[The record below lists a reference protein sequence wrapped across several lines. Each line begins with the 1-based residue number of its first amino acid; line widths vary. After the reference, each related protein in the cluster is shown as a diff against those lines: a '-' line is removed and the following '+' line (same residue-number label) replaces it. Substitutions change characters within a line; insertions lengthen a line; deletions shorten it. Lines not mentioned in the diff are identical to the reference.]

1 MSGRRADV
9 PLGALAKLAV
19 SHPPEAQF
27 QAWMRDR
34 GIDPRELDVYDF
46 RAAMMAGAER
56 DSSGHWPSDF
66 KRGGHPNL
74 VVGGFN
80 TKTGERVSG
89 APLAKSER
97 ELVELGWEPAT
108 AKKLWAKAAR

>member
-1 MSGRRADV
+1 MSDGQGDV
-9 PLGALAKLAV
+9 PMRALARAAV

-27 QAWMRDR
+27 QQWMLQR

-46 RAAMMAGAER
+46 RSAMMAGVER
-56 DSSGHWPSDF
+56 DASGHWPSDF
-66 KRGGHPNL
+66 KRGNHPNL
-74 VVGGFN
+74 VVGGFH
-80 TKTGERVSG
+80 TKTGERVPG

-108 AKKLWAKAAR
+108 AKKLWAKVAR